1 MNARRT
7 GRQGPLLLV
16 ALVALVSTLSIQP
29 SVAREPMSPRWAV
42 CGDWRTVPVPGDKLY
57 PGGYGSVTD
66 VETVSPT
73 EAWAISDDG
82 YESHNEAHIYHWGGQ
97 RWSEVPFPTPNMG
110 GDPKWEFWELD
121 DIEVVSPTEAW
132 VVGFKVMAPDL
143 HYTTRPIVGLWNGT
157 RWRIVPTGLWVRGR
171 LSALTAEPGGRM
183 LAVGSRDVPGGR
195 EATLIVRWNGRLWH
209 RVPSPD
215 PGRESGFA
223 DVVVA
228 GSNVWAIG
236 SGKRAGEASRLLA
249 SRMTPNGWTVRWGPR
264 GQIEAADAV
273 SAREIWAVGS
283 TSAGSRESGLVARW
297 DGHDWVLARRFDR
310 IDRFEDVVAPSSG
323 AVWAVGGAYDP
334 DLNAS
339 RPYIARRLSGNW
351 RIEWTRKSAGRV
363 TAIDGTPHNLWT
375 FLTYPPVQYAELWRF
390 TSLHRC

>member
-1 MNARRT
+1 M
-7 GRQGPLLLV
+7 
-16 ALVALVSTLSIQP
+16 
-29 SVAREPMSPRWAV
+29 

-57 PGGYGSVTD
+57 PGGYGAVTD

-110 GDPKWEFWELD
+110 DPAWEFWELD

-132 VVGFKVMAPDL
+132 VVGYKVMAPDL

-171 LSALTAEPGGRM
+171 LSALTSEPGSSRL

-195 EATLIVRWNGRLWH
+195 ETTLIVRWNGRAWH

-215 PGRESGFA
+215 PGVGSGFA

-228 GSNVWAIG
+228 GSRRLG
-236 SGKRAGEASRLLA
+236 HRLGERAGEASRLLA
-249 SRMTPNGWTVRWGPR
+249 SRMTPSGWTVRWGPR

-273 SAREIWAVGS
+273 SAG
-283 TSAGSRESGLVARW
+283 
-297 DGHDWVLARRFDR
+297 
-310 IDRFEDVVAPSSG
+310 
-323 AVWAVGGAYDP
+323 
-334 DLNAS
+334 
-339 RPYIARRLSGNW
+339 
-351 RIEWTRKSAGRV
+351 
-363 TAIDGTPHNLWT
+363 
-375 FLTYPPVQYAELWRF
+375 
-390 TSLHRC
+390 